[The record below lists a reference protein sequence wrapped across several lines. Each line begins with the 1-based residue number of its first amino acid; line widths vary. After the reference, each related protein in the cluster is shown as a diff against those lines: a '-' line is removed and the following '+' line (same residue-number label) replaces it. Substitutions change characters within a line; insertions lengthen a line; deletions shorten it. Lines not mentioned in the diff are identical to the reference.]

1 MKVKDVINYLDSI
14 APANL
19 QEKYDNSGLI
29 IGNNGDE
36 VSGVL
41 VCLDCL
47 ESVVDE
53 ALKLKCNLIVAHHP
67 IIFTGLKKINGSNY
81 IERTIV
87 KAIKNNIH
95 IYAIHTNLDNVSGIS
110 MLKKSTK
117 SIQFNFHKSS
127 SGK

>member
-29 IGNNGDE
+29 IGDKDDK

-67 IIFTGLKKINGSNY
+67 IIFSGLKKINGSNY
-81 IERTIV
+81 IERTII
-87 KAIKNNIH
+87 KALKNNIH
-95 IYAIHTNLDNVSGIS
+95 IYAIHKLINSYENICDFQIIT
-110 MLKKSTK
+110 
-117 SIQFNFHKSS
+117 
-127 SGK
+127 